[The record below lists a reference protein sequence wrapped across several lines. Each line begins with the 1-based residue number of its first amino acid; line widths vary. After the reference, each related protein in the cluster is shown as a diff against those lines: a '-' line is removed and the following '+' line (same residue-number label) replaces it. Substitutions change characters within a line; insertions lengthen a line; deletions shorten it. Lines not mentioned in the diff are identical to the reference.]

1 MCSRTGAS
9 TAGGRKTVDTSST
22 AAVCRRARRHPSG
35 PAGAHDADPRR
46 SHRHRTHSR
55 LHHGTD
61 DARLQPGRG
70 AAAGRTSACRSEPT
84 RPDALVSPSNPQP
97 HQPDP
102 VAELVCDPPCRDRPR
117 FGTPVRTCRTATA
130 DSGMLL
136 EHISRTT
143 VPVPTARPSG
153 SRSPIE
159 GSESDKSIEQRGVD
173 RSRRGRCPSA
183 RPNPA
188 APTTRPGSSTSTA
201 RYHSRNGSRSRAC
214 NSKLRRNLARS
225 PTPSATATST
235 DQRPTPARDRR
246 TPADRS
252 RTPGAPRA
260 TRDPT
265 GRSGPLRPAPDTS
278 CTAASAG
285 RCHTPRHHHPRRST
299 WPPPSDSRAPRPS
312 RPLGLPDPHRRARAL
327 SGRTPGPPGP
337 SPNRAHHVDFPA
349 ALGPSTTT
357 IMAGQPPAHSHS
369 ASHTTV
375 RRTARG
381 LGPTS
386 PGDHP
391 GTTTLPRIRWSHE

>member
-1 MCSRTGAS
+1 MTPTPEAESSAQNPLPSAITAPMMPAS
-9 TAGGRKTVDTSST
+9 NQ
-22 AAVCRRARRHPSG
+22 AVARLLG
-35 PAGAHDADPRR
+35 
-46 SHRHRTHSR
+46 RHRLPVTSR
-55 LHHGTD
+55 
-61 DARLQPGRG
+61 
-70 AAAGRTSACRSEPT
+70 T
-84 RPDALVSPSNPQP
+84 RPDAIVSPSNPQP

-102 VAELVCDPPCRDRPR
+102 VAELVCDPPCRDRA
-117 FGTPVRTCRTATA
+117 PVRHAGCGPSVPRRPTPECCWSTSPGRHLPGPRPLGHRLTQSQSREVSRQGHRATR
-130 DSGMLL
+130 G
-136 EHISRTT
+136 
-143 VPVPTARPSG
+143 PTGPGGA
-153 SRSPIE
+153 
-159 GSESDKSIEQRGVD
+159 
-173 RSRRGRCPSA
+173 RCPSA